1 MSAAALWQQRRRWR
15 QKHKLVSISIDL
27 APDAIDNL
35 IRLGWLGSAERGD
48 KLMPSPSPLSASPA
62 GRSARVSGPDMR
74 ELGSMLTPKQ
84 ARFVEEYLVD
94 LNAKQA
100 AIRARYSPKTAEVQG
115 CRLLRNVQVAA
126 AIQRAQAERSKRTAV
141 TADMVV
147 AELAKLGFANI
158 LDYMRLAD
166 GERVVDLSAAT
177 RDQLAAVKEL
187 VVEDFFDGRGE
198 DAREVRR
205 VKIKLADKIAALDK
219 LGRHL
224 GIYNDT
230 LEVKGALTLEQ
241 LVNASFRPDRG
252 KL

>member
-1 MSAAALWQQRRRWR
+1 
-15 QKHKLVSISIDL
+15 
-27 APDAIDNL
+27 
-35 IRLGWLGSAERGD
+35 
-48 KLMPSPSPLSASPA
+48 
-62 GRSARVSGPDMR
+62 
-74 ELGSMLTPKQ
+74 MLTPKQ

-100 AIRARYSPKTAEVQG
+100 AIRAGYSAKTAEVQG

-147 AELAKLGFANI
+147 TELAKLGFANM
-158 LDYMRLAD
+158 LDYMRLAG

-177 RDQLAAVKEL
+177 RDQLAAIKEF

-205 VKIKLADKIAALDK
+205 VRIKLADKIAALDK

-224 GIYNDT
+224 GIYNDK
-230 LEVKGALTLEQ
+230 LEVKGRVTLEQ
-241 LVNASFRPDRG
+241 LVAASYRPDDPDPVA
-252 KL
+252 K